1 MELKMNLKKIL
12 KRDIPVIAVVAGAV
26 LLVEPATAHA
36 QLGSGMVKFA
46 IQELC
51 KEMMGDLGALLT
63 ATAGFG
69 AIVAAAFGAYRAFYS
84 AIITAVGAF
93 SISAILSLYFPAAAG
108 ECKDGNVKG
117 VNTRT
122 ITSPLSRQ
130 AASDDF
136 FNFDPDAVNEAP
148 AASKGAPV
156 APPSTEVQVAEKGQ
170 KSNDPFQNS
179 PLDPIA
185 EEF

>member
-1 MELKMNLKKIL
+1 MGLGQMELKMNRKLR
-12 KRDIPVIAVVAGAV
+12 KREIAALTLVV
-26 LLVEPATAHA
+26 LLAVPVSAHA

-93 SISAILSLYFPAAAG
+93 SISAILSLYFPTAAA
-108 ECKDGNVKG
+108 ECKEKDGNSGSK
-117 VNTRT
+117 RS
-122 ITSPLSRQ
+122 ISSPLTRE
-130 AASDDF
+130 AGANEDF
-136 FNFDPDAVNEAP
+136 FNFDPDAAGTAAAMDP
-148 AASKGAPV
+148 A
-156 APPSTEVQVAEKGQ
+156 APPSTEVRVAEKGE
-170 KSNDPFQNS
+170 KKNDPFQAN

>member
-1 MELKMNLKKIL
+1 MNRKFRKRELAALTF
-12 KRDIPVIAVVAGAV
+12 VA
-26 LLVEPATAHA
+26 LLALPLSAEA

-51 KEMMGDLGALLT
+51 GEMMGGLGALLT

-93 SISAILSLYFPAAAG
+93 SVSAILSLYFPAAAG
-108 ECKDGNVKG
+108 ECKEK
-117 VNTRT
+117 TTARS
-122 ITSPLSRQ
+122 ITSPLSRE
-130 AASDDF
+130 AGSNDF
-136 FNFDPDAVNEAP
+136 FNFDPDATEAKTAP
-148 AASKGAPV
+148 AGAV
-156 APPSTEVQVAEKGQ
+156 PPSTEVQVAEKGQ
-170 KSNDPFQNS
+170 KGNDPFQAN